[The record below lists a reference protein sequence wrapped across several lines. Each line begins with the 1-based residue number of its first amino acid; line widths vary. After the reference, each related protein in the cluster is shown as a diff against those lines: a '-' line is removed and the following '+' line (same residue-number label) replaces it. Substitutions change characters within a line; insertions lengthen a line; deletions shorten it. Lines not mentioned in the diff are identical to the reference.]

1 MASFFYI
8 WAENKEKNSM
18 RKTFV
23 ILAALVVASVVS
35 ACNGGDTIKTHGV
48 DNETIRTIMQR
59 KSVRAFT
66 DQAIPAEYMETML
79 KAAMAAPTGSNIQ
92 PWHFVVL
99 TDKSKYENVFENN
112 FNMRIFNSA
121 AAVVVFCAD
130 TTVTR
135 PPRDNPDGAPVTRP
149 NGTWRDDMGA
159 CTENFLLA
167 AESLGLGAV
176 WTAAYPYSDR
186 YASMKSELGLPDVV
200 LPYCAVA
207 VGYPANDEQPKDK
220 WKPERI
226 HYEQW

>member
-1 MASFFYI
+1 MKKNLLFY
-8 WAENKEKNSM
+8 
-18 RKTFV
+18 
-23 ILAALVVASVVS
+23 LAVLTVWVMMPLSG
-35 ACNGGDTIKTHGV
+35 CGKQEGGKPSGGGV

-66 DQAIPAEYMETML
+66 DEPIPAAYMEAML

-92 PWHFVVL
+92 PWYFVVL
-99 TDKSKYENVFENN
+99 TDKSKYEHVFENN

-121 AAVVVFCAD
+121 AAVVVFSAD

-149 NGTWRDDMGA
+149 NGTWRDDLGA

-176 WTAAYPYSDR
+176 WTAAYPYSER
-186 YASMKSELGLPDVV
+186 YASMKRELGLPDPV

-207 VGYPANDEQPKDK
+207 VGWPANDEQPKDK
-220 WKPERI
+220 WKPDRI
-226 HYEQW
+226 HYERW

>member
-1 MASFFYI
+1 MSSCSG
-8 WAENKEKNSM
+8 NEKTAPS
-18 RKTFV
+18 T
-23 ILAALVVASVVS
+23 
-35 ACNGGDTIKTHGV
+35 GV
-48 DNETIRTIMQR
+48 DNETIRTIMNR

-99 TDKSKYENVFENN
+99 TDKSKYEKVFEGN

-121 AAVVVFCAD
+121 AAVVVLCAD

-135 PPRDNPDGAPVTRP
+135 VPRNNPDAEPVTRP
-149 NGTWRDDMGA
+149 NGTWRDDLGA

-186 YASMKSELGLPDVV
+186 YASMKRELGIPDPI

-207 VGYPANDEQPKDK
+207 VGYPAGDEQPKDK

>member
-1 MASFFYI
+1 MKRILLLSAAVLS
-8 WAENKEKNSM
+8 ALLVSSCGKKE
-18 RKTFV
+18 
-23 ILAALVVASVVS
+23 AAAPS
-35 ACNGGDTIKTHGV
+35 AGV
-48 DNETIRTIMQR
+48 DNETIRTIMSR
-59 KSVRAFT
+59 KSVRSFT
-66 DQAIPAEYMETML
+66 DQPIPAEYRETML

-99 TDKSKYENVFENN
+99 TDKSQYEKVFENN

-135 PPRDNPDGAPVTRP
+135 PPRNNPDGEPVTRP
-149 NGTWRDDMGA
+149 SGTWRDDLGA

-176 WTAAYPYSDR
+176 WTAGYPYSDR
-186 YASMKSELGLPDVV
+186 YASMKRELGIPDPI

-207 VGYPANDEQPKDK
+207 VGYPAGDEQPKDK

-226 HYEQW
+226 HYEKW

>member
-1 MASFFYI
+1 M
-8 WAENKEKNSM
+8 NKIV
-18 RKTFV
+18 F
-23 ILAALVVASVVS
+23 LCAALLATILLPS
-35 ACNGGDTIKTHGV
+35 CCGGETNQPAAGV
-48 DNETIRTIMQR
+48 DNETIQTIMRR

-66 DQAIPAEYMETML
+66 DQPIPAEYMEAML

-99 TDKSKYENVFENN
+99 TDKSQYEKVFENN

-149 NGTWRDDMGA
+149 NGTWRDDLGA

-176 WTAAYPYSDR
+176 WTAGYPYSER
-186 YASMKSELGLPDVV
+186 YASMKRELGIPDPI

-207 VGYPANDEQPKDK
+207 VGWPANDEKPKDK

-226 HYEQW
+226 HYEVW

>member
-1 MASFFYI
+1 LEIQNNFMKKNILIYVAILTVWIMIPLSGCGRQ
-8 WAENKEKNSM
+8 EGEKP
-18 RKTFV
+18 
-23 ILAALVVASVVS
+23 SVGS
-35 ACNGGDTIKTHGV
+35 V

-66 DQAIPAEYMETML
+66 DEPIPAAYMEAML

-92 PWHFVVL
+92 PWYFVVL
-99 TDKSKYENVFENN
+99 TDKSKYEHVFENN

-149 NGTWRDDMGA
+149 NGTWRDDLGA

-176 WTAAYPYSDR
+176 WTAAYPYSER
-186 YASMKSELGLPDVV
+186 YASMKRELGLPDPVI
-200 LPYCAVA
+200 PYCAVA
-207 VGYPANDEQPKDK
+207 LGWPAGDNQPKDK
-220 WKPERI
+220 WKPDRI
-226 HYEQW
+226 HYERW

>member
-1 MASFFYI
+1 MLTAG
-8 WAENKEKNSM
+8 
-18 RKTFV
+18 
-23 ILAALVVASVVS
+23 VAMLLSGCGKQEGAKPSVS
-35 ACNGGDTIKTHGV
+35 GV

-66 DQAIPAEYMETML
+66 DEPIPAAYMEAML

-99 TDKSKYENVFENN
+99 TDKSKYEQVFENN

-149 NGTWRDDMGA
+149 NGTWRDDLGA
-159 CTENFLLA
+159 STENFLLA
-167 AESLGLGAV
+167 AESLGLGASF
-176 WTAAYPYSDR
+176 WQ
-186 YASMKSELGLPDVV
+186 G
-200 LPYCAVA
+200 
-207 VGYPANDEQPKDK
+207 
-220 WKPERI
+220 
-226 HYEQW
+226 

>member
-1 MASFFYI
+1 MKQLLLTIATVLATLIVSSCG
-8 WAENKEKNSM
+8 NKE
-18 RKTFV
+18 
-23 ILAALVVASVVS
+23 VAKPT
-35 ACNGGDTIKTHGV
+35 AGV
-48 DNETIRTIMQR
+48 DNETIRTIMSR
-59 KSVRAFT
+59 KSVRSFT
-66 DQAIPAEYMETML
+66 EQAIPAEYLETLL

-99 TDKSKYENVFENN
+99 TDKTQYEQVFENN
-112 FNMRIFNSA
+112 FNLRIFNTA

-135 PPRDNPDGAPVTRP
+135 PPRDNPDDAPVTRP

-176 WTAAYPYSDR
+176 WTAAYPYPDR
-186 YASMKSELGLPDVV
+186 YASMKRELGMPDNV

-207 VGYPANDEQPKDK
+207 VGYPAGDEQPKDK
-220 WKPERI
+220 WKPDRI
-226 HYEQW
+226 HFDRW

>member
-1 MASFFYI
+1 MQKI
-8 WAENKEKNSM
+8 MIMGVELL
-18 RKTFV
+18 V
-23 ILAALVVASVVS
+23 ALCLVS
-35 ACNGGDTIKTHGV
+35 CGKGTEANPSSGV
-48 DNETIRTIMQR
+48 DNETIQTIMQR
-59 KSVRAFT
+59 KSVRAVT
-66 DQAIPAEYMETML
+66 DQAIPAEYMDAML

-99 TDKSKYENVFENN
+99 TDKSQYERVFENN
-112 FNMRIFNSA
+112 FNMRIFNTA

-186 YASMKSELGLPDVV
+186 YASMKRELGMPDTV
-200 LPYCAVA
+200 LPYCAA
-207 VGYPANDEQPKDK
+207 SCAHSSASK
-220 WKPERI
+220 
-226 HYEQW
+226 

>member
-1 MASFFYI
+1 MKKNLLFY
-8 WAENKEKNSM
+8 
-18 RKTFV
+18 
-23 ILAALVVASVVS
+23 LAVLTVWVMMPLSGCGKQV
-35 ACNGGDTIKTHGV
+35 GGKPSGGGV

-66 DQAIPAEYMETML
+66 DEPIPAAYMEAML

-99 TDKSKYENVFENN
+99 TDKSKYEQVFENN

-149 NGTWRDDMGA
+149 NGTWRDDLGA

-176 WTAAYPYSDR
+176 WTAAYPYSER
-186 YASMKSELGLPDVV
+186 YASMKRELGLPDAV

-207 VGYPANDEQPKDK
+207 VGWPANDEQPKDK
-220 WKPERI
+220 WKPDRI
-226 HYEQW
+226 HYGQW

>member
-1 MASFFYI
+1 MLTAG
-8 WAENKEKNSM
+8 
-18 RKTFV
+18 
-23 ILAALVVASVVS
+23 VAMLLSGCGKQEGAKPSVS
-35 ACNGGDTIKTHGV
+35 GV

-66 DQAIPAEYMETML
+66 DEPIPAAYMEAML

-99 TDKSKYENVFENN
+99 TDKSKYEQVFENN

-149 NGTWRDDMGA
+149 NGTWRDDLGA
-159 CTENFLLA
+159 STENFLLA

-176 WTAAYPYSDR
+176 WTAAYPYSER
-186 YASMKSELGLPDVV
+186 YASMKRELGLPDVV

-207 VGYPANDEQPKDK
+207 VGWPANDEQPKDK
-220 WKPERI
+220 WKPDRI
-226 HYEQW
+226 HYGQW

>member
-1 MASFFYI
+1 MKKNILFYVALLTV
-8 WAENKEKNSM
+8 WVMMPLSGCGKQEREKQ
-18 RKTFV
+18 
-23 ILAALVVASVVS
+23 SV
-35 ACNGGDTIKTHGV
+35 GDV

-66 DQAIPAEYMETML
+66 DEPIPAAYMEAML

-99 TDKSKYENVFENN
+99 TDKSKYEQVFENN

-149 NGTWRDDMGA
+149 NGTWRDDLGA

-176 WTAAYPYSDR
+176 WTAAYPYNER
-186 YASMKSELGLPDVV
+186 FASIKRELGLPDQV

-207 VGYPANDEQPKDK
+207 VGWPANDEQPKDK
-220 WKPERI
+220 WKPDRI
-226 HYEQW
+226 HYERW

>member
-1 MASFFYI
+1 M
-8 WAENKEKNSM
+8 KQ
-18 RKTFV
+18 T
-23 ILAALVVASVVS
+23 ILLSAAVLIALVAVSCGSRETAPASTCVD
-35 ACNGGDTIKTHGV
+35 NPTIK
-48 DNETIRTIMQR
+48 TIMQR
-59 KSVRAFT
+59 KSVRSFT
-66 DQAIPAEYMETML
+66 DQPVPAEYMEAML

-99 TDKSKYENVFENN
+99 TDKTSYEKVFENN

-130 TTVTR
+130 TTVAR
-135 PPRDNPDGAPVTRP
+135 PPRDNPDGTPVVRP
-149 NGTWRDDMGA
+149 NGTWRDDLGA

-186 YASMKSELGLPDVV
+186 YASMKRELGLPDPI

-207 VGYPANDEQPKDK
+207 VGYPAGDEQPKDK

-226 HYEQW
+226 HYEVW

>member
-1 MASFFYI
+1 MKKSLLL
-8 WAENKEKNSM
+8 S
-18 RKTFV
+18 
-23 ILAALVVASVVS
+23 AALLTALALSS
-35 ACNGGDTIKTHGV
+35 CGSGEKTAPSTGV
-48 DNETIRTIMQR
+48 DNETIRTIMNR

-66 DQAIPAEYMETML
+66 DQAIPAEYMEAML
-79 KAAMAAPTGSNIQ
+79 NAAMAAPTGSNIQ

-99 TDKSKYENVFENN
+99 TDKTQYEKVFENN

-121 AAVVVFCAD
+121 AAVVVFCGD

-149 NGTWRDDMGA
+149 SGTWRDDLGA

-176 WTAAYPYSDR
+176 WTAAYPYSER
-186 YASMKSELGLPDVV
+186 YASMKRELGMPDNI

-226 HYEQW
+226 HFDKW

>member
-1 MASFFYI
+1 MKRILLLSAAVLS
-8 WAENKEKNSM
+8 ALLVSSCGKKE
-18 RKTFV
+18 
-23 ILAALVVASVVS
+23 AAAPS
-35 ACNGGDTIKTHGV
+35 AGV
-48 DNETIRTIMQR
+48 DNETIRTIMSR
-59 KSVRAFT
+59 KSVRSFT
-66 DQAIPAEYMETML
+66 DQPIPAEYMETML
-79 KAAMAAPTGSNIQ
+79 KAAMAAPTRSNIQ

-99 TDKSKYENVFENN
+99 TDKSQYEKVFENN

-135 PPRDNPDGAPVTRP
+135 PPRNNPDGEPVTRP
-149 NGTWRDDMGA
+149 SGTWRDDLGA

-176 WTAAYPYSDR
+176 WTAGYPYSDR
-186 YASMKSELGLPDVV
+186 YASMKRELGIPDPI

-207 VGYPANDEQPKDK
+207 VGYPAGDEQPKDK

-226 HYEQW
+226 HYEKW

>member
-1 MASFFYI
+1 
-8 WAENKEKNSM
+8 M

-23 ILAALVVASVVS
+23 ILAALAVASVVS
-35 ACNGGDTIKTHGV
+35 ACNSGDTIKASGV

-66 DQAIPAEYMETML
+66 DHAIPDGYMETML
-79 KAAMAAPTGSNIQ
+79 KAAMAAPTGSNVQ

-99 TDKSKYENVFENN
+99 TDKSKYEKVFENN

-176 WTAAYPYSDR
+176 WTAAYPYSER
-186 YASMKSELGLPDVV
+186 YASMKRELGLPDVV

-220 WKPERI
+220 WKPDRI
-226 HYEQW
+226 HYGQW

>member
-1 MASFFYI
+1 M
-8 WAENKEKNSM
+8 K
-18 RKTFV
+18 KT
-23 ILAALVVASVVS
+23 ILLSAAVLIALVAVSCGSRETAPASTGV
-35 ACNGGDTIKTHGV
+35 DTETIKT
-48 DNETIRTIMQR
+48 ILQR
-59 KSVRAFT
+59 KSVRSFT
-66 DQAIPAEYMETML
+66 DQPIPAEYMEAML

-99 TDKSKYENVFENN
+99 TDKTKYEKVFENN

-130 TTVTR
+130 TTVAR
-135 PPRDNPDGAPVTRP
+135 PPRDNPNGTPIVRP
-149 NGTWRDDMGA
+149 NGTWRDDLGA

-186 YASMKSELGLPDVV
+186 YASMKRELGLPDPI

-207 VGYPANDEQPKDK
+207 IGYPAGDEQPKDK

-226 HYEQW
+226 HYEVW

>member
-1 MASFFYI
+1 MKRILLLSATVLS
-8 WAENKEKNSM
+8 ALLVSSCGKKE
-18 RKTFV
+18 
-23 ILAALVVASVVS
+23 AAAPS
-35 ACNGGDTIKTHGV
+35 AGV
-48 DNETIRTIMQR
+48 DNETIRTIMSR
-59 KSVRAFT
+59 KSVRSFT
-66 DQAIPAEYMETML
+66 DQPITAEYMETML

-99 TDKSKYENVFENN
+99 TDKSQYEKVFENN

-135 PPRDNPDGAPVTRP
+135 PPRNNPDGEPVTRP
-149 NGTWRDDMGA
+149 SGTWRDDLGA

-176 WTAAYPYSDR
+176 WTAGYPYSDR
-186 YASMKSELGLPDVV
+186 YASMKRELGIPDPI

-207 VGYPANDEQPKDK
+207 VGYPAGDEQPKDK

-226 HYEQW
+226 HYEKW

>member
-1 MASFFYI
+1 M
-8 WAENKEKNSM
+8 N
-18 RKTFV
+18 R
-23 ILAALVVASVVS
+23 LLLPCAALFVALFMSS
-35 ACNGGDTIKTHGV
+35 CSGNEKTAPSTGV
-48 DNETIRTIMQR
+48 DNETIRTIMNR

-99 TDKSKYENVFENN
+99 TDKSKYEKVFEGN

-121 AAVVVFCAD
+121 AAVVVLCAD

-135 PPRDNPDGAPVTRP
+135 VPRNNPDAEPVTRP
-149 NGTWRDDMGA
+149 NGTWRDDLGA

-186 YASMKSELGLPDVV
+186 YASMKRELGIPDPI

-207 VGYPANDEQPKDK
+207 VGYPAGDEQPKDK